1 MRKQTKPYL
10 YAAGRY
16 RRVKI
21 SETSGRCLNLFFYSF
36 RRCFAVCRRFRR
48 SGRSCGDGKRLPDCF
63 SALRFREN
71 CPCISAKT
79 CVFAG
84 LHYLSA
90 ICMCHGLR
98 LLRSLRSVPLG
109 FPHCAEKRFAT
120 PGARLT
126 LISAAAAKVLI
137 RCLICGY
144 AVLPL

>member
-21 SETSGRCLNLFFYSF
+21 SETSGRCPNLFFPALL
-36 RRCFAVCRRFRR
+36 C
-48 SGRSCGDGKRLPDCF
+48 RLPPF
-63 SALRFREN
+63 SAIRTVLRRRKAASGLLFRVAVPEN

-84 LHYLSA
+84 LPYLSA